1 MKRWMGFLIGG
12 LVFVAVAASAFSP
25 DWGTCRLERQEATN
39 MEFASRLSRVES
51 SASQAHKRI
60 DELAHGSR

>member
-25 DWGTCRLERQEATN
+25 DWGTCRLERQEKN
-39 MEFASRLSRVES
+39 GS
-51 SASQAHKRI
+51 
-60 DELAHGSR
+60 LAACRSEIFGLEKSMSIPIGA